1 MSLVL
6 NEEQRML
13 KDSATEFLGKSA
25 PVDAFRALRDSQD
38 EQGYCPKLWQ
48 EIVNLGWSAI
58 TIPENYGGLDFG
70 FKGMGAVFEA
80 MGHYLTSS
88 PLFSS
93 AVLGASLVELQGSE
107 TQKNDILPQ
116 VASGELKLALA
127 LEENT
132 HHSPESIS
140 LIAEANETGFLLNG
154 VKQFVL
160 DGHIADYILVVA
172 KTQSDSTD
180 LTIFMLPTDHQG
192 ISIQRTSMFDS
203 KNAAIVT
210 LNQVQVNTSHVLGTM
225 NTANQALEETLDRGR
240 AILCTEMLGG
250 SIEMFQRTVEYLK
263 EREQFG
269 VKIGSFQAL
278 KHRASQMFIQLELAK
293 SVVMAALNAVDEK
306 VDNRAH
312 LVSVAKVKMNET
324 FSLIT
329 DEATQMHGGIGV
341 TDELDVGLFLKRARV
356 CAQTLG
362 NEQYHIDRFA
372 KLNQF

>member
-1 MSLVL
+1 M
-6 NEEQRML
+6 
-13 KDSATEFLGKSA
+13 
-25 PVDAFRALRDSQD
+25 
-38 EQGYCPKLWQ
+38 
-48 EIVNLGWSAI
+48 
-58 TIPENYGGLDFG
+58 
-70 FKGMGAVFEA
+70 
-80 MGHYLTSS
+80 
-88 PLFSS
+88 
-93 AVLGASLVELQGSE
+93 
-107 TQKNDILPQ
+107 
-116 VASGELKLALA
+116 
-127 LEENT
+127 
-132 HHSPESIS
+132 
-140 LIAEANETGFLLNG
+140 
-154 VKQFVL
+154 
-160 DGHIADYILVVA
+160 VVA